1 MVRMGALVL
10 FLILA
15 LAVHGHGSAD
25 SSVHALYLVVIA
37 AVLVASLVGR
47 GRRRGRYG
55 PRGSGFGR
63 GSSFGSG
70 PTGLDMRA
78 ENPDPEAGP

>member
-1 MVRMGALVL
+1 MGALVL

-15 LAVHGHGSAD
+15 VAVHGHGSAY
-25 SSVHALYLVVIA
+25 STAHVLYFVVIA

-55 PRGSGFGR
+55 QRGPGFGR
-63 GSSFGSG
+63 GSFGSG
-70 PTGLDMRA
+70 PTGPDTRA

>member
-15 LAVHGHGSAD
+15 FTLHGHGSAY
-25 SSVHALYLVVIA
+25 STVHALYFVVIA

-47 GRRRGRYG
+47 GRRRGRQG
-55 PRGSGFGR
+55 QGGSGLGR
-63 GSSFGSG
+63 GSFGSG
-70 PTGLDMRA
+70 PTGPDTRA